1 MVAWVFF
8 RAESL
13 GDAFSIIAALHS
25 PASGADAPPFAG
37 GVLAMVALVI
47 LLIHCIDYG
56 IVHRRELITRR
67 YPRFVPL
74 MILGLT
80 FTFLIGE
87 PGHEFIYF
95 QF

>member
-1 MVAWVFF
+1 MVV
-8 RAESL
+8 
-13 GDAFSIIAALHS
+13 
-25 PASGADAPPFAG
+25 
-37 GVLAMVALVI
+37 VI

-56 IVHRRELITRR
+56 IVHGRELITRR

-80 FTFLIGE
+80 FTILIGE
-87 PGHEFIYF
+87 PGYEFIYF